1 MNSTLKFL
9 ARASVLV
16 LVSLASAA
24 DPTTEADNTAR
35 NVRDRDGK
43 ALTPPDQGSST
54 SDVEITRKI
63 RQEIMAKDGLS
74 VNAQNVKI
82 ITNNGHVTLRGP
94 VKTAEEKEFIGLTA
108 MKHTAKGN
116 VDNQLEVK

>member
-9 ARASVLV
+9 ASASALLLV
-16 LVSLASAA
+16 TLASAVDTA
-24 DPTTEADNTAR
+24 VEADNTAR

-43 ALTPPDQGSST
+43 ALTPPDQGNST
-54 SDVEITRKI
+54 TDVEITRKI
-63 RQEIMAKDGLS
+63 RQDIMAKDGLS

-94 VKTAEEKEFIGLTA
+94 VKTAEEKEFIGMTA
-108 MKHTAKGN
+108 MKHTTKEN
-116 VDNQLEVK
+116 VENQLEVK